1 MHSYNLHYMTED
13 DKDGEYELL
22 ARDFDEAKRLANSFL
37 SSTGYR
43 LCFLELGASTAT
55 YAATG

>member
-1 MHSYNLHYMTED
+1 MTED